1 MKRQQATRT
10 YKQGWGLRWKLMA
23 LLLAVGTVP
32 YLINATL
39 DYISASNA
47 LTDRAQLQLESIREL
62 KKKEILRYLEE
73 RHSDMNILS
82 DIMAGLQSE
91 ALAKMQGFEAAK
103 KQAIERY
110 LDKRFAD
117 AKVFAAGLST
127 VSALNDLKSAFNE
140 EGGKVGGS
148 MWNGYKEKY
157 IQMFKDYAAAHGYE
171 DIMLLSAEG
180 DIVFVTSEESDLGQ
194 NVVKGVLKDSGA
206 GRVFAK
212 ALKETSLE
220 DYSPYAPSNNQQML
234 FIGTPVKSEGQT
246 IGVLMIQM
254 SAKDINAIV
263 QEREGLESTF
273 ESYMVTGSKDNPKL
287 ASDRI
292 VKQGKLGEAKPGKN
306 SELVLSGQKGSLYQI
321 GSTGLFELTTF
332 LPLNVPGVNWG
343 LITTGA
349 LTEILVPKAAG
360 ETDDLLTK
368 YAKGYDYFDIYLV
381 NAQDGYCFYSVKKEK
396 ELHANL
402 FTDTQFKDTNL
413 SSVLRA
419 ARDSRKPRLADYA
432 HYAPANRPV
441 TFMAAPIMEKDQVQA
456 LLAVRLTNT
465 VLQAYMDEQTGLGT
479 TGETFM
485 VGASDKRPRSD
496 SRKGLKLFQEK
507 PLQTILIDEAVT
519 AGDEGVFTPS
529 VDYVGDEVIGAAVK
543 LGLDKTFGVDFD
555 WVMASKIDTSEALE
569 AVTAARN
576 RTIFTGIILI
586 AAIAIMAW
594 FIGGVFAAP
603 IVSIAE
609 VVRQVASERDLT
621 LNVPVASGDEVGQMA
636 AEFNEMLVELNKS
649 FKEVEQV
656 SQKVASNAQD
666 VAGRASANRDRAE
679 IEVKQSEK
687 TRELLETMGSTAQ
700 EVAKGAK
707 AQQESAQKSQHT
719 IAELLQSMNTVSSAV
734 IKQSKEA
741 ETVTD
746 RVGAMG
752 QTGAMVVAT
761 SNEQGKMVMQVTA
774 SMNEITAAV
783 RNMGQAISNATAQGQ
798 ESLKA
803 ANMGRVAVE
812 NTVAGMRAIAESSGQ
827 ISEIISVITEIAE
840 QTNLL
845 ALNAAIEAARAG
857 AHGKGFAVV
866 ADEVGKLAQR
876 SSEAAKEIT
885 QLIKDSTAKVEEGTR
900 YSEQLQGA
908 LAQIDASGRNNM
920 KSIEEIASVA
930 QVVEKDI
937 QGVQNLVQQLNRM
950 AQEIATM
957 AGEQG
962 VRRKA
967 AEDALA
973 AMVQQSQIISA
984 LVAEATAGSSAIDGE
999 MREIVRRTEMLNDL
1013 VAQQG
1018 QRSANAIKIAQQSFE
1033 GAKKTVEGAGVVVS
1047 ITDQL
1052 SAASADLRKQVE
1064 QFKL

>member
-1 MKRQQATRT
+1 MKRQEAKTT
-10 YKQGWGLRWKLMA
+10 FKEGWGLRWKLMA
-23 LLLAVGTVP
+23 LLLMVGTVP
-32 YLINATL
+32 YLINAL
-39 DYISASNA
+39 MDYYSSRSA
-47 LTDRAQLQLESIREL
+47 LTERAYAQLESVREL
-62 KKKEILRYLEE
+62 KKKEIIRYLEE
-73 RHSDMNILS
+73 RQGDMTILS
-82 DIMAGLQSE
+82 QIMAGLQAE

-103 KQAIERY
+103 KQAIERF
-110 LDKRFAD
+110 LNKRFAD
-117 AKVFAAGLST
+117 AKVFAVGLST
-127 VSALNDLKSAFNE
+127 VSALEELKQAFRE
-140 EGGKVGGS
+140 EGGRTGGS

-157 IQMFKDYAAAHGYE
+157 DPMFKEYGAVHGYE
-171 DIMLLSAEG
+171 DIMLVSADG
-180 DIVFVTSEESDLGQ
+180 DVVYSSGEESDLGQ
-194 NVVKGVLKDSGA
+194 NLVKGSLRDSGV

-220 DYSPYAPSNNQQML
+220 DYSAYAPANNQQTL
-234 FIGTPVKSEGQT
+234 FIGTPVKSDGQT
-246 IGVLMIQM
+246 IGAVIIQIPP
-254 SAKDINAIV
+254 KDINAIV

-273 ESYMVTGSKDNPKL
+273 ESFMVSGSPDSPRL

-292 VKQGKLGEAKPGKN
+292 VKQGKIGDAKMDENAKD
-306 SELVLSGQKGSLYQI
+306 VLAGQKGFFYQI
-321 GSTGLFELTTF
+321 GPTGLFELTTF

-343 LITTGA
+343 LVTTGA

-360 ETDDLLTK
+360 ETEDLLNK
-368 YAKGYDYFDIYLV
+368 YAKAYDYFDIYLV
-381 NAQDGYCFYSVKKEK
+381 NAKDGYCFYSVKREK
-396 ELHANL
+396 EFHANL
-402 FTDTQFKDTNL
+402 FSDPQFKDTNL
-413 SSVLRA
+413 SKVLQA
-419 ARDSRKPRLADYA
+419 ARDNRKVQLADYA
-432 HYAPANRPV
+432 DYAPAGRPL
-441 TFMAAPIMEKDQVQA
+441 TFLAAPIMEKDQVQA
-456 LLAVRLTNT
+456 LVAVRLTNT
-465 VLQAYMDEQTGLGT
+465 VLQAYMDEKTGLGE

-485 VGASDKRPRSD
+485 VGAEDQRPRSD
-496 SRKGLKLFQEK
+496 SRKGLKLLQEQ
-507 PLQTILIDEAVT
+507 PLKTILVEEAVK
-519 AGDEGVFTPS
+519 AGEKGVVTPS
-529 VDYVGDEVIGAAVK
+529 VDYVGDAVIGAAVPLELK
-543 LGLDKTFGVDFD
+543 KYLGVNFD
-555 WVMASKIDTSEALE
+555 WIMVSKLDTKEALA
-569 AVTAARN
+569 AVDAARN
-576 RTIFTGIILI
+576 RALI
-586 AAIAIMAW
+586 AGVIIIIAIAAMAW
-594 FIGGVFAAP
+594 FIGGLFAKP

-609 VVRQVASERDLT
+609 VVRQVAAERDLT

-636 AEFNEMLVELNKS
+636 AQFNEMLVELNKS
-649 FKEVEQV
+649 FREVEQV

-783 RNMGQAISNATAQGQ
+783 RNMGQAINNATSQGQ

-803 ANMGRVAVE
+803 ANQGRVAVE

-920 KSIEEIASVA
+920 KSIEEIATVA
-930 QVVEKDI
+930 QVVERDI
-937 QGVQNLVQQLNRM
+937 QSVQGLVQQLNKM

-967 AEDALA
+967 AEDALG

-999 MREIVRRTEMLNDL
+999 MREIVRRTEMLNEL

-1052 SAASADLRKQVE
+1052 SAASADLRQQVE

>member
-1 MKRQQATRT
+1 MRRQEVKT
-10 YKQGWGLRWKLMA
+10 YKQGWSLRWKLMA
-23 LLLAVGTVP
+23 LLLMVGTVP
-32 YLINATL
+32 YLINAVL
-39 DYISASNA
+39 DYYAASTA
-47 LTDRAQLQLESIREL
+47 LEARAQQQLESIREL
-62 KKKEILRYLEE
+62 KKKEIVRYFHE
-73 RHSDMNILS
+73 RYGDMQILG
-82 DIMAGLQSE
+82 DIMEGLHNE
-91 ALAKMQGFEAAK
+91 ALGKMQGFEAGK
-103 KQAIERY
+103 KQAIERF
-110 LDKRFAD
+110 LVRRFAD
-117 AKVFAAGLST
+117 AKVFAAGYAT
-127 VSALNDLKSAFNE
+127 ISAIQEFNQAFQE
-140 EGGKVGGS
+140 EGSKIGGS
-148 MWNGYKEKY
+148 MWNGYRDKY
-157 IQMFKDYAAAHGYE
+157 APMFNEFVTTHNYYDLMLISAA
-171 DIMLLSAEG
+171 G
-180 DIVFVTSEESDLGQ
+180 DIVYATAEESDVGQ
-194 NVVKGVLKDSGA
+194 NVVKGTLKDSGV
-206 GRVFAK
+206 GRLFPK
-212 ALKETSLE
+212 ALKEASLE
-220 DYSPYAPSNNQQML
+220 DYSAYAPSNNQQAL
-234 FIGTPVKSEGQT
+234 FLGAPIKSEGKVL
-246 IGVLMIQM
+246 GVVVIQQ
-254 SAKDINAIV
+254 SSKDINDIV

-273 ESYMVTGSKDNPKL
+273 ESYLVTGTKDNPKL
-287 ASDRI
+287 ASDRT
-292 VKQGKLGEAKPGKN
+292 VKEGKIGDPKPGKN
-306 SELVLSGQKGSLYQI
+306 SELVLSGQKGSFFQV
-321 GSTGLFELTTF
+321 GPTGLYELTTY
-332 LPLNVPGVNWG
+332 LPLNVPGVTWG

-349 LTEILVPKAAG
+349 LTEILVPQGAG
-360 ETDDLLTK
+360 ETEDLLQK
-368 YAKGYDYFDIYLV
+368 FSKAYDYFDIYLT
-381 NAQDGYCFYSVKKEK
+381 DPSGYCYYTVKKEK
-396 ELHANL
+396 EYHANL
-402 FTDTQFKDTNL
+402 FSDSQFKDTNL
-413 SSVLRA
+413 SKLLQNV
-419 ARDSRKPRLADYA
+419 RDNRKVMLADYA
-432 HYAPANRPV
+432 HYAPANRPLA
-441 TFMAAPIMEKDQVQA
+441 FIAAPIMEKDKVIA
-456 LLAVRLTNT
+456 MIAIRVTNT
-465 VLQAYMDEQTGLGT
+465 VLQAYMDEQTGLGQ

-485 VGASDKRPRSD
+485 VSTEDLRPRSD
-496 SRKGLKLFQEK
+496 SRKGLQLLGEKKLETVLVEK
-507 PLQTILIDEAVT
+507 AIE
-519 AGDEGVFTPS
+519 AGDEGVFTES
-529 VDYVGDEVIGAAVK
+529 VDYVGDPIIGAATK
-543 LGLDKTFGVDFD
+543 LRLDKELGVGFD
-555 WVMASKIDTSEALE
+555 WVLVSKIDTKEALQ
-569 AVTAARN
+569 AVTETRN
-576 RTIFTGIILI
+576 RAIFTGILLL
-586 AAIAIMAW
+586 AAIAVMAW
-594 FIGGVFAAP
+594 FIGGAFAKP

-636 AEFNEMLVELNKS
+636 AEFNQMLVELNKS
-649 FKEVEQV
+649 FREVEQV
-656 SQKVASNAQD
+656 SQKVAGNAQD

-700 EVAKGAK
+700 QVAQGAK

-752 QTGAMVVAT
+752 QTGAMVVST

-783 RNMGQAISNATAQGQ
+783 RNMGQAINNATAQGQ

-885 QLIKDSTAKVEEGTR
+885 QLIKDSTAKVDEGTR

-908 LAQIDASGRNNM
+908 LSQIDASGRNNM
-920 KSIEEIASVA
+920 KSIEEIATVA

-937 QGVQNLVQQLNRM
+937 QSVQGLVQQLNKM
-950 AQEIATM
+950 AQDIATM

-967 AEDALA
+967 AEDSLG

-999 MREIVRRTEMLNDL
+999 MREIVRRTEMLNEL

-1033 GAKKTVEGAGVVVS
+1033 GAKKTVESAGVVVS

>member
-1 MKRQQATRT
+1 MRRQEAKTTFRE
-10 YKQGWGLRWKLMA
+10 GWGLRWKLMA
-23 LLLAVGTVP
+23 LLLMVGTVP
-32 YLINATL
+32 YLINAVL
-39 DYISASNA
+39 DYWSASTA
-47 LTDRAQLQLESIREL
+47 LTARAQLQLESIREL
-62 KKKEILRYLEE
+62 KKKEIVSYLHERYG
-73 RHSDMNILS
+73 DMGTLG
-82 DIMAGLQSE
+82 DIMDGLHTE
-91 ALAKMQGFEAAK
+91 AINKMYGFEASK
-103 KQAIERY
+103 KQAVERFMTR
-110 LDKRFAD
+110 RFAD
-117 AKVFAAGLST
+117 AKVFAAGYAT
-127 VSALNDLKSAFNE
+127 ISAIQEFNQAFQE
-140 EGGKVGGS
+140 EGGKIGGS
-148 MWNGYKEKY
+148 MWNGYRDKY
-157 IQMFKDYAAAHGYE
+157 EPMFKEFASTHNYYDLMLISAA
-171 DIMLLSAEG
+171 G
-180 DIVFVTSEESDLGQ
+180 DIVYATADEADVGQ
-194 NVVKGVLKDSGA
+194 NVVKGGLKDTGL
-206 GRVFAK
+206 GRLFPK
-212 ALKETSLE
+212 AMKEASLE
-220 DYSPYAPSNNQQML
+220 DYAAYAPSNNAQAL
-234 FIGTPVKSEGQT
+234 FLGAPIKSEGK
-246 IGVLMIQM
+246 ILGIVVIQQ
-254 SAKDINAIV
+254 SPKDINDIA
-263 QEREGLESTF
+263 QEREGLAPSF
-273 ESYMVTGSKDNPKL
+273 ESYIVTGTKDNPRL
-287 ASDRI
+287 ASDRTI
-292 VKQGKLGEAKPGKN
+292 KQGKIGDAKPGDN
-306 SELVLSGQKGSLYQI
+306 SEQVLAGKSGHFFQV
-321 GSTGLFELTTF
+321 GSTGVLELTTYR
-332 LPLNVPGVNWG
+332 PLNIPGVNWG
-343 LITTGA
+343 LITTGF
-349 LTEILVPKAAG
+349 LTEVLVPKGAD
-360 ETDDLLTK
+360 ESEDLLQK
-368 YAKGYDYFDIYLV
+368 YAKSYDYYDIYLTDPEG
-381 NAQDGYCFYSVKKEK
+381 NCFYSVKREGEQNK
-396 ELHANL
+396 NL
-402 FTDTQFKDTNL
+402 FKDSQYKDTSL
-413 SSVLRA
+413 SKLLANVAQNKRTMM
-419 ARDSRKPRLADYA
+419 ADYA
-432 HYAPANRPV
+432 YYAPASRPV
-441 TFMAAPIMEKDQVQA
+441 AFIAAPILDKDKVIA
-456 LLAVRLTNT
+456 LVGLRITNT
-465 VLQAYMDEQTGLGT
+465 ILQAFMDEKAGLGE

-485 VGASDKRPRSD
+485 VGAEDYRPRSE
-496 SRKGLKLFQEK
+496 SRKGLKLLEEK
-507 PLQTILIDEAVT
+507 KLETDLVKSAAQTEQ
-519 AGDEGVFTPS
+519 GVFALAK
-529 VDYVGDEVIGAAVK
+529 DYVGDEIIGAAIK
-543 LGLDKTFGVDFD
+543 LGLPKELGTTFD
-555 WVMASKIDTSEALE
+555 WIMVSKIDTKEALV
-569 AVTAARN
+569 AVAEARN
-576 RTIFTGIILI
+576 RAIFTGILLLT
-586 AAIAIMAW
+586 AIVIMAW
-594 FIGGVFAAP
+594 FIGGAFAKP

-609 VVRQVASERDLT
+609 VVRQVAAERDLT

-636 AEFNEMLVELNKS
+636 AQFNEMLVELNKS
-649 FKEVEQV
+649 FREVEQV

-700 EVAKGAK
+700 QVAQGAK

-783 RNMGQAISNATAQGQ
+783 RNMGQAINNATAQGQ

-885 QLIKDSTAKVEEGTR
+885 QLIKDSTAKVDEGTR

-908 LAQIDASGRNNM
+908 LSQIDASGRNNM

-937 QGVQNLVQQLNRM
+937 QSVQGLVQQLNKM
-950 AQEIATM
+950 AQDIATM

-967 AEDALA
+967 AEDSLG

-999 MREIVRRTEMLNDL
+999 MREIVRRTDMLNEL

-1052 SAASADLRKQVE
+1052 TAASADLRKQVE